1 MVHEGWATNW
11 ANAAASTEMAV
22 KLFRDILEF
31 KKVDLYEN
39 LDKADIVAKLME
51 VRAKAEAF
59 EKGYHDGV
67 FAIAIVWIGF
77 ILNARLQHHRQFMK

>member
-31 KKVDLYEN
+31 KKVVVYEN
-39 LDKADIVAKLME
+39 LEKADIVAKLME

-59 EKGYHDGV
+59 EKGNHDGAV
-67 FAIAIVWIGF
+67 AISIVWIGF
-77 ILNARLQHHRQFMK
+77 RLDAI